1 MEYYTGYREEDLKPV
16 IEQLNKA
23 YRFLVMSKYRN
34 IILKFDT
41 KEYNYC
47 SSTVF
52 VVPNSQL
59 RYDQKRNYEITNNNN
74 NNNNI
79 SNNHN
84 QSVNI
89 KNYNDNDDNIDKDN
103 SNSSNDNDD
112 HNNQTNQR
120 IESTNSGG
128 NTKKSKITPQ
138 NLMKSEF
145 SEVTENLI

>member
-52 VVPNSQL
+52 VVPNTQL
-59 RYDQKRNYEITNNNN
+59 RYDQKRNHEITNNNNN

-84 QSVNI
+84 KSVNI
-89 KNYNDNDDNIDKDN
+89 KNDDNIDNDN